1 MEVAARRAL
10 RIPQSCR
17 YFRGILDARR
27 EPLPDLRQFPSRTRW
42 PERRVQRAQPRR
54 VSGDGRRTSS
64 LSGEGRRGV
73 LGDPLPSAQ
82 PHRAAL
88 PRRADI
94 PRRRRRPRAQP
105 GRRAGHEYWHSGRL
119 QPGLEA
125 RVRRTRPRRRIA
137 TGQLSG
143 RATPGRCSVAQDDRP
158 VVLGPRRAEPAGAAG
173 AWPGGAAAGRP
184 GAGSPVGPQAGYRPV
199 GAITPALPR
208 QPAQRRG
215 RFGLAGRA
223 GTWRSSP
230 RGRRDHRRASGTPAR
245 GVPRHP
251 SHRAA
256 VHRTRRRSAP
266 GRGTLSDRRT
276 DRADVSRAGESARRH
291 RRALRRSPC
300 GTWGSDGVGTPPVRR
315 RLSKRVRHPARQV
328 HRLPRAPCR
337 HRPADGRLGAAV
349 SRAASPR
356 PGTPAPATAGYSAAD
371 RRRSRS
377 GRPDRSRRCPA
388 RRRGIR

>member
-1 MEVAARRAL
+1 MPVGDRLRRRAQRGAQGDRHPVHRVDLPRRVHDGRRRTRVEVAARRAL

-27 EPLPDLRQFPSRTRW
+27 EPLPDLRQFPARTRW

-54 VSGDGRRTSS
+54 VPGDGRRTSS
-64 LSGEGRRGV
+64 LPGQGRQGV

-125 RVRRTRPRRRIA
+125 RARRTRPRRRIA

-184 GAGSPVGPQAGYRPV
+184 GADSPVGPAGGLSACWRNC
-199 GAITPALPR
+199 ACITPTARSTPR
-208 QPAQRRG
+208 TV
-215 RFGLAGRA
+215 RA
-223 GTWRSSP
+223 GGT
-230 RGRRDHRRASGTPAR
+230 RRHLATGPAR
-245 GVPRHP
+245 P
-251 SHRAA
+251 
-256 VHRTRRRSAP
+256 T
-266 GRGTLSDRRT
+266 
-276 DRADVSRAGESARRH
+276 
-291 RRALRRSPC
+291 
-300 GTWGSDGVGTPPVRR
+300 
-315 RLSKRVRHPARQV
+315 
-328 HRLPRAPCR
+328 
-337 HRPADGRLGAAV
+337 
-349 SRAASPR
+349 
-356 PGTPAPATAGYSAAD
+356 
-371 RRRSRS
+371 
-377 GRPDRSRRCPA
+377 
-388 RRRGIR
+388 